1 MRRREV
7 IAGMLAAVG
16 GSAIGCRGTGSLDDL
31 RADAKAVGFDL
42 SESELRAIQ
51 TYVADF

>member
-7 IAGMLAAVG
+7 IAGVLAAVG